1 VLFKTNAASARWV
14 PFGRIAVSLAFGL
27 AALLGTDPAA
37 IAQSAPIPAAPVKAA
52 RFTPPTTPLILTRT
66 IWRPLRDGKQI
77 VVSRRYRIR
86 FTAAAAGFR
95 LIGTQIAVQVD
106 APAELAS
113 LAEIERRRIDTDL
126 FPLEIDHAGRI
137 SPPRLIAAA
146 PNLTAALGTSQA
158 LIRDAG
164 LPAAAVD
171 AADRE
176 LGRMATSK
184 AAQWPDDTFIKG
196 APNSASH
203 AEIALPD
210 GQTGHIVVAVQY
222 QRAANA
228 GGRGRSNA
236 PLPPRSAMTGAPR
249 ARCGRSPGADPAV
262 DAFNGAKVLFYLLA
276 EPPKG

>member
-1 VLFKTNAASARWV
+1 MLFKTNAASARWV

-27 AALLGTDPAA
+27 AALLDTSPAA
-37 IAQSAPIPAAPVKAA
+37 TAQSAPIPAPPAKAA

-86 FTAAAAGFR
+86 FITVASGFR
-95 LIGTQIAVQVD
+95 LIGTQIGVQVD

-126 FPLEIDHAGRI
+126 FPLEIDRSGGI
-137 SPPRLIAAA
+137 SAPQSASAA
-146 PNLTAALGTSQA
+146 PNLTAALGTSRA
-158 LIRDAG
+158 LIRTAG

-171 AADRE
+171 EANRE

-184 AAQWPDDTFIKG
+184 ASQWPDGTFIKG

-203 AEIALPD
+203 TEIVLPD
-210 GQTGHIVVAVQY
+210 GQTGRVDVIVQY
-222 QRAANA
+222 QQAANA
-228 GGRGRSNA
+228 GG
-236 PLPPRSAMTGAPR
+236 PRT
-249 ARCGRSPGADPAV
+249 V
-262 DAFNGAKVLFYLLA
+262 VWAFTRR
-276 EPPKG
+276 